1 MGSVFRE
8 ATGERER
15 LPALAGGGGEGEG
28 EEEEELGSLYKTN
41 HPLTLTPSP
50 PRKLGL
56 D

>member
-8 ATGERER
+8 ATGERENAFQH
-15 LPALAGGGGEGEG
+15 LPGGKKGEG